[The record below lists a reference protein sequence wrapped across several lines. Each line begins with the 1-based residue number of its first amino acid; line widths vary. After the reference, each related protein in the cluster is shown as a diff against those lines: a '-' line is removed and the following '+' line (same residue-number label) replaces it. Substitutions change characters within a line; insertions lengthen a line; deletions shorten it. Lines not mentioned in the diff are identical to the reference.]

1 MKKTRQVLVMT
12 AAMIATVMVLPL
24 GSAAQPE
31 NQPYVFMSEETG
43 GGGSY
48 LGVDTQN
55 VTPEMVGPLHLKEES
70 GVEVTMVDQDA
81 PAGKAGLKEHDVILS
96 INDEKIESEEQL
108 RRVIHEIPAGRT
120 VTIGISRDG
129 QSMTLKAQLAE
140 RDMDHSFNFNTPV
153 MNIPAI
159 HIPPINMPQIDI
171 PSVVVIH
178 SPRSSGIMVENLT
191 PQLGDYFGVKSGN
204 GVLIRSVEKGS
215 RAAEAGFRA
224 GDVIVKVNGSSISD
238 CSDFSRVLRDR
249 QGTKATVVV
258 IREHREQTL
267 TLTLPEPRHSGSLEG
282 CGYIDSVTCAQIV
295 KEGSEVANLIPEIKT
310 AEMKR
315 LQPQLKHLHKQM
327 EHELRAHRGEI
338 KDVQKDMEKVQDEF
352 RQEKREVEREVK
364 QWMKDTEI

>member
-1 MKKTRQVLVMT
+1 MVTT
-12 AAMIATVMVLPL
+12 AAVITAVMALPL

-31 NQPYVFMSEETG
+31 TQPYIFMSEETG

-48 LGVDTQN
+48 LGVDTEN
-55 VTPEMVGPLHLKEES
+55 ITPEMLGPLHLKEES

-81 PAGKAGLKEHDVILS
+81 PAGKAGLKEHDVILT
-96 INDEKIESEEQL
+96 INDQKIESEEQL

-129 QSMTLKAQLAE
+129 QPMTLKAQLAE
-140 RDMDHSFNFNTPV
+140 RDMDHSFNFSAPV
-153 MNIPAI
+153 VNVPAI

-215 RAAEAGFRA
+215 RAAQAGFRA
-224 GDVIVKVNGSSISD
+224 GDVIIKVNGSSVND

-249 QGTKATVVV
+249 KGEKATVVV
-258 IREHREQTL
+258 IRDHHEQTL
-267 TLTLPEPRHSGSLEG
+267 TLSLPEPRRSGALES
-282 CGYIDSVTCAQIV
+282 CGYIDSVTCAQVV
-295 KEGSEVANLIPEIKT
+295 KEGSEVAELIPEMKT
-310 AEMKR
+310 AELKR
-315 LQPQLKHLHKQM
+315 LQPQLKHLHKQL

-338 KDVQKDMEKVQDEF
+338 KEAHKGMEKMQQEL
-352 RQEKREVEREVK
+352 RQEQQEIEHQVK
-364 QWMKDTEI
+364 QWIKDSEI